1 MKYIFIF
8 CIFFIPNILAQELN
22 CTVTVNMDNIAISNR
37 DLLSNF
43 QQSVSDYLNKTRFS
57 SDDWAGD
64 KITCSLNIFF
74 MSGTDDGSYT
84 AQVVVTSLRPIYR
97 TTDNSLMLSIND
109 PMWSFNYQNG
119 QALLAHQSTFDPVAS
134 FLDYYAYMIIG
145 FDYDSWQEFSGS
157 PYFNNAINIANLG
170 SASKYS
176 KGWVRSSGSY
186 SRTGLVEDLLNDKY
200 RPFREAFYQYYYGID
215 IFKKNKKIGQEKI
228 VYLINTLLKLRD
240 KIDFSSPLIKTFFDA
255 KSGEIVEHLKGYPD
269 KTVFNKLKKID
280 PSHTAKYD
288 AAMSG

>member
-1 MKYIFIF
+1 MKYILIF
-8 CIFFIPNILAQELN
+8 CLIFVPSILAQELN
-22 CTVTVNMDNIAISNR
+22 CTITVNMDNISISNR

-43 QQSVSDYLNKTRFS
+43 QQSVSDYMNKTRFT
-57 SDDWAGD
+57 SDDWGGD

-74 MSGTDDGSYT
+74 MSGTDNGSYT
-84 AQVVVTSLRPIYR
+84 AQVVITSLRPIYKS
-97 TTDNSLMLSIND
+97 TKNSLMLSIND
-109 PMWSFNYQNG
+109 PMWSFYYQNG
-119 QALLAHQSTFDPVAS
+119 QALMAHQNTFDPVAS

-145 FDYDSWQEFSGS
+145 FDYDSWQQFGGT
-157 PYFNNAINIANLG
+157 PYFNEAINIVNLG

-200 RPFREAFYQYYYGID
+200 RSFREAFYQYYYGID
-215 IFKKNKKIGQEKI
+215 IFQQNPKIGQEKI
-228 VYLINTLLKLRD
+228 VFLIKTLQTLKD

-255 KSGEIVEHLKGYPD
+255 KSGEIVEYLKNYPD
-269 KTVFNKLKKID
+269 KNIFNILKRID

-288 AAMSG
+288 AAMSS